1 VYQEKGRNKEKDMYM
16 EMLMFG
22 LAAVETA
29 AKLMFHLIQPIVE
42 ALVSQIQK
50 KHTIHIDYSGKG
62 EN

>member
-1 VYQEKGRNKEKDMYM
+1 MYM